1 MPQIERLGRF
11 QVARAVYDFAVD
23 GGAVAAHI
31 AKSPMALLPL
41 NAIVVGGFVHV
52 ITTCVTAGA
61 DAGTMAIH
69 VNGANDI
76 VTAIAVS
83 DGTNP
88 WDAGLHAI
96 IPKANTP
103 EATGIICT
111 AARAVTFTIAVQ
123 AFTAGKI
130 VVFLYWVDSEA
141 A

>member
-23 GGAVAAHI
+23 GGTIGAKI

-41 NAIVVGGFVHV
+41 NAVVVGGFVHV
-52 ITTCVTAGA
+52 VTTCTSAT

-69 VNGANDI
+69 VNGAND
-76 VTAIAVS
+76 VVSAIAIS
-83 DGTNP
+83 NGGNP

-96 IPKANTP
+96 VPKANTP
-103 EATGIICT
+103 ESTGIITT
-111 AARAVTFTIAVQ
+111 AARAVTFTIAVE